1 MGGGIGRR
9 ATVESGDV
17 LQVRPGDRLR
27 VRVLP
32 ALLLTTAL
40 VAGGCSDDQ
49 SDSAGSA
56 NVSAEAT
63 TGTDTPAAGVES
75 ATAALA
81 EGRRVI
87 DVRTAREFDEQHVEG
102 ADNLDIQG
110 GSFGDEFVE
119 RAAELPT
126 DGAYVVYCRSGNRS
140 AVATKQMRAAGLD
153 VVDGGAIA
161 DMESAG
167 WTITNG

>member
-110 GSFGDEFVE
+110 GSFDE
-119 RAAELPT
+119 LI
-126 DGAYVVYCRSGNRS
+126 
-140 AVATKQMRAAGLD
+140 AVFT
-153 VVDGGAIA
+153 
-161 DMESAG
+161 SF
-167 WTITNG
+167 